1 MFAQAP
7 AERERAESIIRSGN
21 ERVFRF
27 LQVRHLLLCVRI
39 NVLVKCI
46 QIVR

>member
-27 LQVRHLLLCVRI
+27 LQVSHEELGGILRHR
-39 NVLVKCI
+39 KYTKSA
-46 QIVR
+46 